1 MSAGLICCEVEH
13 LHQELNG
20 SQSFSWSGQ
29 WHQTPSFNLGLSH
42 CTDGIH
48 DDGLFEDRF
57 IAKRKYGCEVR
68 AKINFTQVLSSCTL
82 LVGVSPVCHLH
93 HRPPPPWLL
102 LVPFHFIVIQKVG
115 FLLGMI
121 HIQVP
126 DILTSALPCPP
137 YLVGLKTPLEGWW
150 LNWLEVNR
158 LQRLNTHGEMKYCT
172 FFFGVQSTLA
182 WVGWSRLSFLLPTSR
197 YVMVTGPG
205 YMASGSII
213 SKNYILTCS
222 HCLPR

>member
-13 LHQELNG
+13 LHQGLNG

-102 LVPFHFIVIQKVG
+102 LVPYHSIVILKVDTQTHTG
-115 FLLGMI
+115 AGQL
-121 HIQVP
+121 
-126 DILTSALPCPP
+126 DIGTSLSSLPC
-137 YLVGLKTPLEGWW
+137 GLEGSTGRMMTKLAGGQQIAATKYPWW
-150 LNWLEVNR
+150 
-158 LQRLNTHGEMKYCT
+158 GEELYI
-172 FFFGVQSTLA
+172 FGVQSMWA
-182 WVGWSRLSFLLPTSR
+182 WVGWSRLSFLLPTTR

-213 SKNYILTCS
+213 SQNYILTCS

>member
-13 LHQELNG
+13 LHQGLNG

-102 LVPFHFIVIQKVG
+102 LVQYHFIVILKAFYWAWYTYRCRTAWHWH
-115 FLLGMI
+115 FL
-121 HIQVP
+121 V
-126 DILTSALPCPP
+126 
-137 YLVGLKTPLEGWW
+137 
-150 LNWLEVNR
+150 
-158 LQRLNTHGEMKYCT
+158 
-172 FFFGVQSTLA
+172 
-182 WVGWSRLSFLLPTSR
+182 LPTLWAWR
-197 YVMVTGPG
+197 LHW
-205 YMASGSII
+205 
-213 SKNYILTCS
+213 KDDD
-222 HCLPR
+222 